1 MFVELFPHNI
11 DSRKIKELVS
21 LLRKGGVI
29 VIPTDSVYSFACD
42 LHNKQGMEKL
52 AALKNIKLNKARFSL
67 LCADLSNISEYT
79 KPLERKV
86 YKALNKA
93 LPGPYTFILNASN
106 QVPKLFGNK
115 RKEIGI
121 RVPDNAIA
129 LELAKELGNPLVVAS
144 IHDEDEV
151 LDYSADPLSIYERFE
166 NQVDAVIDAGYGNL
180 EPSTIIDC
188 TSGEIEVVR
197 EGIGDVNKFSV

>member
-1 MFVELFPHNI
+1 MFIKLFPHNI
-11 DSRKIKELVS
+11 DSRKINELV
-21 LLRKGGVI
+21 LTLKKGGVI

-42 LHNKQGMEKL
+42 LHNKKGMEKL
-52 AALKNIKLNKARFSL
+52 AALKNIKLSKARFSL

-121 RVPDNAIA
+121 RVPNNPVA
-129 LELAKELGNPLVVAS
+129 LELANALGNPFVVAS
-144 IHDEDEV
+144 IHDEDEI
-151 LDYSADPLSIYERFE
+151 LEYSADPMAIYERFE
-166 NQVDAVIDAGYGNL
+166 KQVDAVVDAGYGNL

-197 EGIGDVNKFSV
+197 EGIGDLNFI

>member
-1 MFVELFPHNI
+1 MFIELFPYNI
-11 DSRKIKELVS
+11 DHRKIVELVEI
-21 LLRKGGVI
+21 LKKGGVL

-42 LHNKQGMEKL
+42 LHSKTGMEKL
-52 AALKNIKLNKARFSL
+52 AALKNIKLSKARFSL
-67 LCADLSNISEYT
+67 VCSDLTNISEYT

-93 LPGPYTFILNASN
+93 LPGPYTFILHASN

-121 RVPDNAIA
+121 RVPANEVA
-129 LELAKELGNPLVVAS
+129 LEITRTLGNPLVVAS
-144 IHDEDEV
+144 IHDEDEF
-151 LDYSADPLSIYERFE
+151 LEYSADPMAIFERFE
-166 NQVDAVIDAGYGNL
+166 NKVDAVVDAGYGNL

-188 TSGEIEVVR
+188 TSGEIEVIR
-197 EGIGDVNKFSV
+197 EGIGDVDLLT

>member
-1 MFVELFPHNI
+1 MFIELFPYNI
-11 DSRKIKELVS
+11 DHRKIVELVDV
-21 LLRKGGVI
+21 LKKGGVL
-29 VIPTDSVYSFACD
+29 VVPTDSVYSFACD
-42 LHNKQGMEKL
+42 LNSKAGMEKL
-52 AALKNIKLNKARFSL
+52 AALKNVKLSKARFSL
-67 LCADLSNISEYT
+67 VCSDLTNISEYT

-106 QVPKLFGNK
+106 QIPKLFGNK

-121 RVPDNAIA
+121 RVPDNEVV
-129 LELAKELGNPLVVAS
+129 LEITRTLGNPLVVAS
-144 IHDEDEV
+144 IHDEDEI
-151 LDYSADPLSIYERFE
+151 LEYSADPMAIFERFE
-166 NQVDAVIDAGYGNL
+166 NKVDAVVDAGYGNL

-197 EGIGDVNKFSV
+197 EGIGDINILI